1 MGRARPSGPAA
12 ACFSSPRLLCAVLLL
27 ALSRLS
33 PSPLAPAPVR
43 LASAAQ
49 PVTMSSD
56 DEQGDAYVLLASP
69 PPACARACSTRA
81 SALLAATMAWRV
93 AVGLLASHTRAALAR
108 LGCPRCAACHLR
120 HLAQYG
126 PRAAGPP
133 APPAALSAVRS
144 GGAVPRTHSRAALR
158 SSLCEI
164 AKGGKRALANYSPR
178 GSVLGSQP
186 LQGERQGRYQH
197 APADGPGRRE
207 LGQVQ
212 GCSAR
217 QH

>member
-1 MGRARPSGPAA
+1 MRPHGHGRRTPSGAVSRRVKWEGLGPAA
-12 ACFSSPRLLCAVLLL
+12 QRLLASPLL
-27 ALSRLS
+27 ACCALCCCSRSLVS
-33 PSPLAPAPVR
+33 RPRPSLLRPSVR

-133 APPAALSAVRS
+133 APPAPPA
-144 GGAVPRTHSRAALR
+144 AALGWRR
-158 SSLCEI
+158 STHT
-164 AKGGKRALANYSPR
+164 RALRCA
-178 GSVLGSQP
+178 
-186 LQGERQGRYQH
+186 
-197 APADGPGRRE
+197 
-207 LGQVQ
+207 
-212 GCSAR
+212 AR
-217 QH
+217 FVR

>member
-133 APPAALSAVRS
+133 APPAPPA
-144 GGAVPRTHSRAALR
+144 AALGWRR
-158 SSLCEI
+158 STHT
-164 AKGGKRALANYSPR
+164 RALRCA
-178 GSVLGSQP
+178 
-186 LQGERQGRYQH
+186 
-197 APADGPGRRE
+197 
-207 LGQVQ
+207 
-212 GCSAR
+212 AR
-217 QH
+217 FVR